1 MAAVGR
7 HWHTQVMDRG
17 RTWFTTANAAIA
29 TSKPLRGSDGF
40 PTNNTEQCARRGMP
54 CAHQACPQYRPQTSA
69 ASLLLPGQRLLLAQK
84 RHAVVAGHQSVQL
97 LQGWHRDKTSC

>member
-1 MAAVGR
+1 MWREIQRPEVAKEGTMAAVGR

-40 PTNNTEQCARRGMP
+40 PTNNTEQCALRGIP
-54 CAHQACPQYRPQTSA
+54 CAHQACAEHRPYSTAVIKS
-69 ASLLLPGQRLLLAQK
+69 LPGLSSCWQRGSML
-84 RHAVVAGHQSVQL
+84 
-97 LQGWHRDKTSC
+97 